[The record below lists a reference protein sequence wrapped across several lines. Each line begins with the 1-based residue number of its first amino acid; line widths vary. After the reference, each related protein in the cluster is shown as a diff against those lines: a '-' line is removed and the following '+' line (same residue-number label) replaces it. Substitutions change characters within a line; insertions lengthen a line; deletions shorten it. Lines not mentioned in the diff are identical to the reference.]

1 MYTLEHIGYDVKVL
15 NVHLNVHYTRS
26 QIILTIFGVHLRLIF
41 KKMVDIVL
49 NHSNIQYSVD
59 VTLYFYYTSILAIPP
74 SFGVSKTLDIIN
86 NKNFTPKIY
95 KSNENCSKKWYNNHF
110 FPMKYL
116 VKVVVRFS

>member
-1 MYTLEHIGYDVKVL
+1 MHVHLRAIGYDVKTL
-15 NVHLNVHYTRS
+15 SFKLPFKCTFFSFSNHFNHIWCAFASDL
-26 QIILTIFGVHLRLIF
+26 

-49 NHSNIQYSVD
+49 NHSNVQYSVD

-95 KSNENCSKKWYNNHF
+95 KSNANCGKKWYNNHF
-110 FPMKYL
+110 FPMKI
-116 VKVVVRFS
+116 FC